1 MRVGVVGCGYWG
13 SRHARVLQT
22 VRGVERVVL
31 IDTDHDR
38 RAALVPLLSHSAT
51 FPSLEAALDDVDAV
65 VVATP
70 PSTHVKLALDALAAG
85 KHVLVEK
92 PMATS
97 TADARRLLDAA
108 ARLPLTLMVGH
119 TFEYNAA
126 VRRLR
131 GIVEEHGLGNLHYI
145 DSARLNLG
153 LYQADVNV
161 VWDLAPHDVSIV
173 NYLLRTTPSTVQ
185 AWASCHAHAGL
196 EDVAFIRLLYPQLNL
211 SANIHVSW
219 LDPCKVRRV
228 TVVGSQRMAVYND
241 LADEQ
246 RIRVYD
252 KGVVAGTGDQDLAG
266 VPMSYRCGDI
276 TSPYIDFQEP
286 LMVQDSHFLDCIRS
300 GARPLTDGHN
310 GLAVVRI
317 LEAANLSLR
326 TGAPVTIQG
335 LGGVP
340 GAGDVSVA
348 AGNGHLPVRELV
360 EPDGHAGR
368 RTL

>member
-1 MRVGVVGCGYWG
+1 
-13 SRHARVLQT
+13 VLQA
-22 VRGVERVVL
+22 VPGVERVVL
-31 IDTDHDR
+31 IDTNTER
-38 RAALVPLLSHSAT
+38 RAALVRLLSHPAT
-51 FPSLEAALDDVDAV
+51 FASLAAALDDVDAV

-70 PSTHVKLALDALAAG
+70 PSTHVELALAALAAD

-97 TADARRLLDAA
+97 TADARRLVDAA
-108 ARLPLTLMVGH
+108 AGTSLTLMVGH

-131 GIVEEHGLGNLHYI
+131 GLVDERGLGDLHYI

-153 LYQADVNV
+153 LYQTDVNV
-161 VWDLAPHDVSIV
+161 IWDLAPHDISIV
-173 NYLLRTTPSTVQ
+173 NYLLRTPPSTVQ
-185 AWASCHAHAGL
+185 AWASCHAHARL

-266 VPMSYRCGDI
+266 VPMSYRYGDI

-360 EPDGHAGR
+360 EPDDHAGR